1 MPKNSPT
8 SSDLEKPMRY
18 ARTSFRLAAFLTAL
32 TVVACA
38 SGEKTETPDSAAAAA
53 AAAPPPP
60 ESFSMV
66 ADDGSWTADITP
78 TAIVYRPKG
87 RDSLMFDYKAPT
99 VNGAISEYDV
109 LMTGTDTIRISIS
122 LAMTKCTA
130 GGTEHT
136 HMAQLW
142 LTGKQRGRELNT
154 QTKGCATKK
163 M

>member
-1 MPKNSPT
+1 
-8 SSDLEKPMRY
+8 MRY
-18 ARTSFRLAAFLTAL
+18 ARTSLRIAAFMTAL

-38 SGEKTETPDSAAAAA
+38 SGEKTETPDSAASAA

-78 TAIVYRPKG
+78 TAIVYRPKN
-87 RDSLMFDYKAPT
+87 RDSLVFDFKAPN
-99 VNGAISEYDV
+99 VSGAIYEYES
-109 LMTGTDTIRISIS
+109 LMLTKDTIRISIN
-122 LAMTKCTA
+122 LAMTPCTA
-130 GGTEHT
+130 GGTQHT

-142 LTGKQRGRELNT
+142 LTGKQAGRELNT

-163 M
+163 